1 MHYTSINTANPQ
13 DKCFVKD
20 TVHRDPKDGRRK
32 HYSVAGTSC
41 THMSDSL
48 RVLVCISN
56 VYYRVHAPTKVPR
69 YVTPPYLKSSQ
80 HLSFTACTLVV
91 RMHHSYMHQ
100 CTQIAVCPLI
110 RAHVTTS
117 HNTVPPH
124 IEHPVTQ
131 PEVHTV
137 VATSAVLLPD

>member
-1 MHYTSINTANPQ
+1 MHHPSINTANPQ

-20 TVHRDPKDGRRK
+20 TVHRNPKDGRRK

-41 THMSDSL
+41 TRMSVRL
-48 RVLVCISN
+48 WVIACISN
-56 VYYRVHAPTKVPR
+56 LYDRVHAPTKVPR
-69 YVTPPYLKSSQ
+69 YATPSYLHSYQ
-80 HLSFTACTLVV
+80 HTPFTACTLVV

-110 RAHVTTS
+110 RACVTTS
-117 HNTVPPH
+117 PNTAAPH
-124 IEHPVTQ
+124 TESPAIHT
-131 PEVHTV
+131 EVHTV